1 MLKLLR
7 SFYGCVLGATVL
19 ASFSTASSQTTAL
32 ARQLD
37 RVDVAVSG
45 IGAITEGVSGNNYIS
60 QAVTVNSSTTVGAL
74 VTARYTK
81 SPLIGFEFNYNYA
94 RFNETY
100 TGTLFSNN
108 PPASTSSSASN
119 ASFGVQS
126 NASEYSLGYVA
137 HLPTLLGVQPFA
149 SVGAGATA
157 FKPTPLGGQGLPEQA
172 RATYY
177 YSVGAE
183 DQLTRFFGVRAQLRQ
198 TFYKAPDFGQNYL
211 TINQQTFTIEP
222 GIGFYIKF

>member
-7 SFYGCVLGATVL
+7 SFYGCVLGLTVL

-32 ARQLD
+32 SRQLD

-45 IGAITEGVSGNNYIS
+45 VGAITKGVAGNNYIDQS
-60 QAVTVNSSTTVGAL
+60 VTLNASTTLGAL
-74 VTARYTK
+74 VQARYTK
-81 SPLIGFEFNYNYA
+81 SPLIGFEFNYSYA
-94 RFNETY
+94 RY
-100 TGTLFSNN
+100 TENFSGN
-108 PPASTSSSASN
+108 PFSQPSAVN
-119 ASFGVQS
+119 TPFGVQT

-137 HLPTLLGVQPFA
+137 HLPSLLGVQPFA

-157 FKPTPLGGQGLPEQA
+157 FKPTPLGGQGLTEQA

-177 YSVGAE
+177 YSVGAD

-211 TINQQTFTIEP
+211 TINQQTFTLEP

>member
-19 ASFSTASSQTTAL
+19 ASFSTATSQTTAL

-37 RVDVAVSG
+37 RVDVSVSG
-45 IGAITEGVSGNNYIS
+45 IGSITKGVSGNNYID
-60 QAVTVNSSTTVGAL
+60 QAVTLNASTTLGAL
-74 VTARYTK
+74 VQARYTK
-81 SPLIGFEFNYNYA
+81 SPLLGLEFNYSYA
-94 RFNETY
+94 RFTENF
-100 TGTLFSNN
+100 TGSPFSQ
-108 PPASTSSSASN
+108 PSGITTP
-119 ASFGVQS
+119 FGVQS
-126 NASEYSLGYVA
+126 NASEYTVGYVA
-137 HLPTLLGVQPFA
+137 HLPSLLGVQPFA

-157 FKPTPLGGQGLPEQA
+157 FKPTPLGGQGLTEQA

-183 DQLTRFFGVRAQLRQ
+183 DQLTRFFGIRAQLRQ

-211 TINQQTFTIEP
+211 TINQQTFTLEP
-222 GIGFYIKF
+222 GIGFYVKF